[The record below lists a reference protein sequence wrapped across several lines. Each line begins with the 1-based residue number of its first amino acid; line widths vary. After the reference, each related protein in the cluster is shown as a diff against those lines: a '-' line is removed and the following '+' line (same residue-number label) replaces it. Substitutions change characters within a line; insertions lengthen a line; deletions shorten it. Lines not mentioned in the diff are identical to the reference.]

1 MDLLH
6 EYEKQQHIIALFEKS
21 AAHKFIYIPNKL
33 INIHFSC
40 FDRKLSFAI
49 VNGAAIM

>member
-6 EYEKQQHIIALFEKS
+6 EYAKRRHIIALFEKNRMN
-21 AAHKFIYIPNKL
+21 KFIYIPNKL
-33 INIHFSC
+33 IIIHFSH
-40 FDRKLSFAI
+40 FDKKLSFAI